1 MLSDTNIAGNFNEG
15 GNLMTADK
23 TIKAILFDSG
33 NVLNYPR
40 TGNWFIPPNFYRY
53 IDETYH

>member
-1 MLSDTNIAGNFNEG
+1 
-15 GNLMTADK
+15 MTADK